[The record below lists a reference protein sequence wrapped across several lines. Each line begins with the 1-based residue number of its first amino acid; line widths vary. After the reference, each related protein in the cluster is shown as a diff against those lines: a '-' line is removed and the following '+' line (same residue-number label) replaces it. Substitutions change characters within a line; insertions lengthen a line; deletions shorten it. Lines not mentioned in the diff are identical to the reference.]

1 MLLRVFLVTLF
12 FSAQTFA
19 LPSFQAIQQ
28 TAQLSALAYVSA
40 DAAAALNTMGHK
52 LVRQQVLPGVEVS
65 YFLSTHKG
73 EQYLTVRGTANLQ
86 NALVDLDIHLKQ
98 DEALGIAVHQGFA
111 NAAQAV
117 LKDAKPYLN
126 KELPI
131 RTTGHSLGGA
141 AAVMLAMYLQKE
153 GYTLGQLITF
163 GQPKV
168 TNVGGA
174 NAFSR
179 LKLLRVVTTKDIVPL
194 VPPLSPMQITKLD
207 IYWHMGEEM
216 ILLDKTEY
224 SLTSGVKSMLRAT
237 KFISSVPNEANLE
250 AHKMQTYLTLIESK
264 QAQSKEIPYES
275 DFSVFGFGGN

>member
-1 MLLRVFLVTLF
+1 
-12 FSAQTFA
+12 
-19 LPSFQAIQQ
+19 
-28 TAQLSALAYVSA
+28 
-40 DAAAALNTMGHK
+40 
-52 LVRQQVLPGVEVS
+52 
-65 YFLSTHKG
+65 
-73 EQYLTVRGTANLQ
+73 
-86 NALVDLDIHLKQ
+86 
-98 DEALGIAVHQGFA
+98 
-111 NAAQAV
+111 
-117 LKDAKPYLN
+117 
-126 KELPI
+126 
-131 RTTGHSLGGA
+131 LGGA

-153 GYTLGQLITF
+153 GYKLGQLITF

-174 NAFSR
+174 NAFSS

-194 VPPLSPMQITKLD
+194 VPPLSPMQITNLD

>member
-12 FSAQTFA
+12 FSAQVFA
-19 LPSFQAIQQ
+19 LPSFQAIHQ

-40 DAAAALNTMGHK
+40 DATAALNTMGHK

-194 VPPLSPMQITKLD
+194 VPPLSPMQITNLD